1 MTEIYVRSNCSKRIQ
16 TIHITLFVYGPQVAK
31 NFHSQVA
38 GKFVLQFRHL
48 LQLELIVNIHV
59 TLYWFFIQIFYIVSM
74 QAAIKKLS

>member
-1 MTEIYVRSNCSKRIQ
+1 MTEIYLRGNCSKRIQ
-16 TIHITLFVYGPQVAK
+16 TTHITLFVYGPQVAK
-31 NFHSQVA
+31 NFHFQVA

-74 QAAIKKLS
+74 QAAIKKLF

>member
-1 MTEIYVRSNCSKRIQ
+1 MTEIYGRSNCSKRIQ
-16 TIHITLFVYGPQVAK
+16 TTHITLFVYGLQVAK

>member
-16 TIHITLFVYGPQVAK
+16 TTHITLFVYGPQVAK
-31 NFHSQVA
+31 NFHFQVA

>member
-31 NFHSQVA
+31 NFHSQVT

>member
-1 MTEIYVRSNCSKRIQ
+1 MTEIYLRGNCSKRIQ
-16 TIHITLFVYGPQVAK
+16 TTHITLFVYGPQVAK
-31 NFHSQVA
+31 NFHFQVA

>member
-16 TIHITLFVYGPQVAK
+16 TTHITLFVYGLQVAK

>member
-16 TIHITLFVYGPQVAK
+16 TTHITLFVYGPQVAK
-31 NFHSQVA
+31 NFHFQVA

-59 TLYWFFIQIFYIVSM
+59 TLYRFFIQIFYIVSM
-74 QAAIKKLS
+74 QAAIKKLF

>member
-31 NFHSQVA
+31 NFHSQVT

-48 LQLELIVNIHV
+48 LQLEIKYTCYTVLV
-59 TLYWFFIQIFYIVSM
+59 FYPDFLHCFDAS
-74 QAAIKKLS
+74 SH